1 MKRFISIFLILTLC
15 FLFASCTT
23 EKEDQYKTIT
33 FKHAEILQEQLE
45 FTIPND
51 WIYEE
56 VCDGDNL
63 IKFYRYEDYAQIGTA
78 SINEFYNTNSG
89 FYENRKELVPLN
101 DVTYDKI
108 NENCFITTDKGR
120 GTIICYRINQEVAI
134 DIFINKIVEQKVVKN
149 IAESFS
155 SSEIKVETDT
165 SSKAETPEQKTDFE
179 PIDISFLD
187 DESYVYAKKTYEQA
201 YSIFLTIDTLAE
213 IANKPYVF
221 TSTTMGYRSF
231 VYTVEVDEN
240 NTYGIIEDYLLKEL
254 LFVKYIIKDG
264 QHNDSSYEI
273 LDRKPFTVDTSLVN
287 TWDAKMMQNG
297 FQKTMLKIETID
309 KIIETNNLYE
319 FIKNGTVE
327 ISWFDNDT
335 NPNWFKTDFYVPEL
349 KAYFHVAEDYDSK
362 TAHYGIS
369 RIDPKEDNS
378 IPQEYWKYNVYKPLS
393 SNADINNYKGL
404 VG

>member
-1 MKRFISIFLILTLC
+1 MKKLLSISLILSLLL
-15 FLFASCTT
+15 FLTSCTT
-23 EKEDQYKTIT
+23 GNTLYKTVT
-33 FKHAEILQEQLE
+33 FKHSGITQDQLE
-45 FTIPND
+45 LTIPND

-56 VCDGDNL
+56 VRDGDNL
-63 IKFYRYEDYAQIGTA
+63 IKFYSYEDYTEIGNVT
-78 SINEFYNTNSG
+78 INQFYNAKSG
-89 FYENRKELVPLN
+89 FYENRNELVPLEN
-101 DVTYDKI
+101 ATYNKI
-108 NENCFITTDKGR
+108 NENCFIATDKGK
-120 GTIICYRINQEVAI
+120 GNIICYRINDTTAI
-134 DIFINKIVEQKVVKN
+134 DIFINILAEQKTVKN
-149 IAESFS
+149 IAKNIKSTKIEIDNHTH
-155 SSEIKVETDT
+155 SEVQQTEQETDF
-165 SSKAETPEQKTDFE
+165 KPL
-179 PIDISFLD
+179 DISFLD
-187 DESYVYAKKTYEQA
+187 DENYVYSKKTYEQA
-201 YSIFLTIDTLAE
+201 YSVFLTIDSLAE
-213 IANKPYVF
+213 IAKKPYVF
-221 TSTTMGYRSF
+221 TSTTMGNRSF

-264 QHNDSSYEI
+264 QQNDSSYEI
-273 LDRKPFTVDTSLVN
+273 LDRKPFTADTSLVN

-378 IPQEYWKYNVYKPLS
+378 IPQEYWKYNVYRPLAP
-393 SNADINNYKGL
+393 NADINNYKGL

>member
-1 MKRFISIFLILTLC
+1 MKKLLSIFLILTLL
-15 FLFASCTT
+15 LFPTSCTAGNF
-23 EKEDQYKTIT
+23 QYKTVT
-33 FKHAEILQEQLE
+33 FKHSGIMQDQLE
-45 FTIPND
+45 LTIPND

-56 VCDGDNL
+56 VRDGDNL
-63 IKFYRYEDYAQIGTA
+63 IKFYSYEDYTEIGNVT
-78 SINEFYNTNSG
+78 INQFYNAKSG
-89 FYENRKELVPLN
+89 FYENRNELVPLEN
-101 DVTYDKI
+101 ATYKKI
-108 NENCFITTDKGR
+108 NENCFIATDKGK
-120 GTIICYRINQEVAI
+120 GNIICYRINDTTAI
-134 DIFINKIVEQKVVKN
+134 DIFINILAEQKTVKN
-149 IAESFS
+149 IAKSIISTKIEIDKDAH
-155 SSEIKVETDT
+155 SEVQST
-165 SSKAETPEQKTDFE
+165 EQKTDFR
-179 PIDISFLD
+179 PLDISFLD
-187 DESYVYAKKTYEQA
+187 DENYVYSKKTYEQA
-201 YSIFLTIDTLAE
+201 YSVFLTIDSLAE
-213 IANKPYVF
+213 IAKKPYVF
-221 TSTTMGYRSF
+221 TSTTMGNRSF

-254 LFVKYIIKDG
+254 LFVKYIIKYG
-264 QHNDSSYEI
+264 QQNDSSYEI
-273 LDRKPFTVDTSLVN
+273 LDRKPFTADTSLVN

-378 IPQEYWKYNVYKPLS
+378 IPHEYWKYNVYKPLS

>member
-1 MKRFISIFLILTLC
+1 MKKLLSISLILTLLL
-15 FLFASCTT
+15 FLTSCASGNI
-23 EKEDQYKTIT
+23 QYKTVT
-33 FKHAEILQEQLE
+33 FKHAGILQGQLE

-56 VCDGDNL
+56 VRDGDNL
-63 IKFYRYEDYAQIGTA
+63 IKFYSYEDYTEIGNVT
-78 SINEFYNTNSG
+78 INQFYNAKSG
-89 FYENRKELVPLN
+89 FYENRNELVPLEN
-101 DVTYDKI
+101 ATYKKI
-108 NENCFITTDKGR
+108 NENCFIATDKGK
-120 GTIICYRINQEVAI
+120 GNIICYRINDTTAI
-134 DIFINKIVEQKVVKN
+134 DIFINILAEQKTVKN
-149 IAESFS
+149 IAKNIMSTKIEIDNHTH
-155 SSEIKVETDT
+155 SEVQQTEQETDF
-165 SSKAETPEQKTDFE
+165 KPL
-179 PIDISFLD
+179 DISFLD
-187 DESYVYAKKTYEQA
+187 DENYVYSKKTYEQA
-201 YSIFLTIDTLAE
+201 YSVFLTIDSLAE
-213 IANKPYVF
+213 IAKKPYVF
-221 TSTTMGYRSF
+221 TSTTMGNRSF

-264 QHNDSSYEI
+264 QQNDSSYEI
-273 LDRKPFTVDTSLVN
+273 LDRKPFTADTSLVN

>member
-1 MKRFISIFLILTLC
+1 MKKLLSISLILTL
-15 FLFASCTT
+15 LLLSTSCAT
-23 EKEDQYKTIT
+23 ENIQYKTIT

-45 FTIPND
+45 LTIPNE

-63 IKFYRYEDYAQIGTA
+63 INFYRYEDYTEIGNVT
-78 SINEFYNTNSG
+78 INQFYNAKSG
-89 FYENRKELVPLN
+89 FYENRNELVPLEN
-101 DVTYDKI
+101 ATYNKI
-108 NENCFITTDKGR
+108 NENCFIATDKGK
-120 GTIICYRINQEVAI
+120 GNIICYRINDTTAI
-134 DIFINKIVEQKVVKN
+134 DIFINILAEQKIVKN
-149 IAESFS
+149 IAKSIISTKIEIDRDAH
-155 SSEIKVETDT
+155 SEVQST
-165 SSKAETPEQKTDFE
+165 EQKTDFK
-179 PIDISFLD
+179 PLDISFLD
-187 DESYVYAKKTYEQA
+187 DENYVYAKKTYEQA
-201 YSIFLTIDTLAE
+201 YSVFLTIDSLAE

-264 QHNDSSYEI
+264 QQNDSSYEI
-273 LDRKPFTVDTSLVN
+273 LDRKPFTADTSLVN

-369 RIDPKEDNS
+369 TLDQDDNL

>member
-23 EKEDQYKTIT
+23 KNIQYKAIT
-33 FKHAEILQEQLE
+33 FKHSGIMQDQLE
-45 FTIPND
+45 LTIPND

-56 VCDGDNL
+56 VRDGDNL
-63 IKFYRYEDYAQIGTA
+63 IKFYRYEDYTEIGNVT
-78 SINEFYNTNSG
+78 INQFYNAKSG
-89 FYENRKELVPLN
+89 FYENRNELVPLEN
-101 DVTYDKI
+101 ATYNKI
-108 NENCFITTDKGR
+108 NENCFIATDKGK
-120 GTIICYRINQEVAI
+120 GNIICYRINDTTAI
-134 DIFINKIVEQKVVKN
+134 DIFLNIVAEQKTVKN
-149 IAESFS
+149 IAKNIMFTKIEIDNHTH
-155 SSEIKVETDT
+155 SEVQQTEQETDF
-165 SSKAETPEQKTDFE
+165 KPL
-179 PIDISFLD
+179 DISFLD
-187 DESYVYAKKTYEQA
+187 DENYVYSKKTYEQA
-201 YSIFLTIDTLAE
+201 YSVFLTIDSLAE
-213 IANKPYVF
+213 IAKKPYVF
-221 TSTTMGYRSF
+221 TSTTMGNRSF

-264 QHNDSSYEI
+264 QRNDSSYEI
-273 LDRKPFTVDTSLVN
+273 LDRKPFTADTSLVN